1 MFSRFLNWIRQV
13 LNRMIKKN
21 NIEQALG
28 ADTAISD
35 EMSSALDL
43 WCAMYVNKAPWLSS
57 TVQSAGLAASIAH
70 EFARLV
76 MLESESSTTGSA
88 RADYLNGIYMK
99 VLSDLKLKQLEYGL
113 AKGALVLKP
122 VHSGGVLSV
131 SYVQADGFFPIAV
144 DNSTGKMTS
153 CAFINRKID
162 GKNWYTR
169 VELHNLVGTTLTVKN
184 MVYKSSSEDILGDEV
199 PLTDVDEWAG
209 ITPITV
215 IKNIKQ
221 PLYAVFSV
229 PAANNVDPASPLGVS
244 VYSRAVDK
252 IREADKQYSRILWE
266 FEGSELAV
274 HAGSDAFRRTE
285 DGRFEIPEGRER
297 LYRVVDDDNFGMETF
312 SPQIRDTSL
321 LNGYESILRGIEFSV
336 GLAYGT
342 LSNPESVEKTAE
354 EIKSSKQRSYNEVSG
369 QQGALEDALRDLVYA
384 LDVYAT
390 LYNLAPAG
398 KYEMAFTWGDSILT
412 DTKSEQAIR
421 FQEASSG
428 FIRKENYLAWRYGV
442 TEEEAAKMLP
452 ETQTT
457 FPGD

>member
-21 NIEQALG
+21 NIEQALSV
-28 ADTAISD
+28 DTAVSD
-35 EMSSALDL
+35 NMSTALDL
-43 WCAMYVNKAPWLSS
+43 WCSMYINDAPWLSP
-57 TVQSAGLAASIAH
+57 TVQSAGLPASIAH

-76 MLESESSTTGSA
+76 MLESESSVTGSA
-88 RADYLNGIYMK
+88 RADYLNAIYTK
-99 VLSDLKLKQLEYGL
+99 VLSDLRLKQLEYGL

-122 VHSGGVLSV
+122 VYSDGVLSV
-131 SYVQADGFFPIAV
+131 SYVQADGFFPISV
-144 DNSTGKMTS
+144 DTSTGRMTS

-162 GKNWYTR
+162 GKDWYTR
-169 VELHNLVGTTLTVKN
+169 VELHKFADSSVTVRN
-184 MVYKSSSEDILGDEV
+184 TAYKSSNEDILGREI
-199 PLTDVDEWAG
+199 PLSDVEEWSG
-209 ITPITV
+209 IAPVTV
-215 IKNIKQ
+215 IKNVKQ
-221 PLYAVFSV
+221 PLYAVLNV
-229 PAANNVDPASPLGVS
+229 PSANNVDPASPLGVS

-266 FEGSELAV
+266 YEGSELAV
-274 HAGSDAFRRTE
+274 HAGAEAFRRKE
-285 DGRFEIPEGRER
+285 DGSWDVPEGRER
-297 LYRVVDDDNFGMETF
+297 LYRVTDDENVHIDTF
-312 SPQIRDTSL
+312 SPAIRDTSL
-321 LNGYESILRGIEFSV
+321 INGYESILRGIEFDV

-342 LSNPESVEKTAE
+342 LSNPQSVEKTAE

-428 FIRKENYLAWRYGV
+428 FISKEAYLAWRYGV
-442 TEEEAAKMLP
+442 TEEEAAKMVP
-452 ETQTT
+452 RTQV
-457 FPGD
+457 FAGD